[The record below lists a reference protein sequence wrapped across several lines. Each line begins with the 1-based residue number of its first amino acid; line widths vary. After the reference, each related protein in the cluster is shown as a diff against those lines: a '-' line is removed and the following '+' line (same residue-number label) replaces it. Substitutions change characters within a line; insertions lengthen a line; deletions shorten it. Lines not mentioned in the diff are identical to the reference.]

1 MKFYYE
7 SADRDRIAALALR
20 RGDAAA
26 HITLAWSI
34 RQRDPEQCV
43 RAIEHAEALLPGMN
57 ALEATG
63 VQARAALMRAE
74 LTWLRGRID
83 DARSLLTSAEALFE
97 AGADPVGLGD
107 TQVLKSRLA
116 YDDGDRAQGT
126 HALELARLAYRR
138 AADSRRMAVVQAW
151 EAVDASFH
159 AEAWLLEAIAA
170 RDACAA
176 TDAGTAVAGLW
187 LFVEAQLAFSRGDYA
202 AASASFESASRKL
215 SDGGLVRQ
223 SISAAINGGAASG
236 NLNDFDRQAV
246 VVEKA
251 LAVADR
257 CGWPYSSA
265 SCCYSLGDVY
275 QALGRLEDAKAA
287 FQRAAAYSSCA
298 PRSRLFV
305 AVHSYL
311 GEICRRT
318 GDTQGA
324 QAALRSALQAADAG
338 GHLTLRP
345 RILVGLAASE
355 SAAGRPQEAIR
366 IASEAFDACQSNDL
380 VTERL
385 ALLAMAQI
393 HLDHPSTPGDI
404 GSDGESGRES
414 DGSGD
419 ANGARTPALRCMDR
433 LWARLAESRD
443 WEPDDEVLSMFAQAC
458 EQAGDL
464 SGALHYE
471 RWRVRTLGTATVQ
484 RAHEQATAMQAR
496 HEARV
501 AKLELDHHRAMNA
514 LEVNRLDTVERLA
527 LAGREI
533 TQSLDLA
540 HVFASID
547 AHAKAL
553 LAADGLCIW
562 LLQGHELAPAFISDE
577 GRTVTG
583 RIVALDDPMSSCA
596 RAARQRVEILIERED
611 DEVGARHIPGTRPSR
626 SALFAP
632 LETPGQVLGVLSV
645 QSVSPRAYGELERH
659 VFRNLVSYCAV
670 AINNAV
676 NFRAVQSTNEKMAQA
691 QAQLEAAAWQ
701 DELTGVANR
710 RHLMQWSAAA
720 LAKQQ
725 QAMGVLLLD
734 IDHFKSVNDR
744 YGHAAGDEALRVV
757 AQVLRNSIRPGD
769 TVGRYGGEEFAMLLP
784 GTDLVSALAI
794 AERVRANIAAIGVLH
809 EDRSFSLTTSIGVAS
824 VMPGEVALDA
834 ALDRADRALYRAKS
848 GGRNRV
854 EVFDA
859 AAPMDL
865 PGPAAGSH

>member
-1 MKFYYE
+1 VKFYYE
-7 SADRDRIAALALR
+7 KADCDRIAALAQR
-20 RGDAAA
+20 RADALAD
-26 HITLAWSI
+26 IMLAWSI
-34 RQRDPEQCV
+34 RQRDEEQCM
-43 RAIEHAEALLPGMN
+43 RAVERAEALLPSLD
-57 ALEATG
+57 AVQATA
-63 VQARAALMRAE
+63 VRARAALIRAE

-83 DARSLLTSAEALFE
+83 DARLLLISAEASFE
-97 AGADPVGLGD
+97 ACADHVGLGD
-107 TQVLKSRLA
+107 TQVLRSRLA
-116 YDDGDRAQGT
+116 YDEGDRAQGIS
-126 HALELARLAYRR
+126 ALKLARLAYRQ
-138 AADSRRMAVVQAW
+138 AADPRRIAVVDAW

-159 AEAWLLEAIAA
+159 AEGWLLEAIAA
-170 RDACAA
+170 RAA
-176 TDAGTAVAGLW
+176 RSAVDAGTAVAGLW

-202 AASASFESASRKL
+202 EASAMFESASSKL

-223 SISAAINGGAASG
+223 SIAAAVNGGAALG
-236 NLNDFDRQAV
+236 NLNDFDNQAV
-246 VVEKA
+246 IVEKA
-251 LAVADR
+251 LGVADH

-275 QALGRLEDAKAA
+275 QALGRLEEAKAA
-287 FQRAAAYSSCA
+287 FQRAAVYSACA

-311 GEICRRT
+311 GEICMRT

-324 QAALRSALQAADAG
+324 HEALTSALRAADAA

-345 RILVGLAASE
+345 RILVGLALSE
-355 SAAGRPQEAIR
+355 SAAGRPREAIR
-366 IASEAFDACQSNDL
+366 IATEAFDACQSNDR

-385 ALLAMAQI
+385 ALLALARI
-393 HLDHPSTPGDI
+393 HLDHPAVLGD
-404 GSDGESGRES
+404 
-414 DGSGD
+414 GD
-419 ANGARTPALRCMDR
+419 GARSPALLCMDR
-433 LWARLAESRD
+433 LWARLADSRD
-443 WEPDDEVLSMFAQAC
+443 WEPDDEVLSMYAQAC

-464 SGALHYE
+464 VGALRYE

-484 RAHEQATAMQAR
+484 RAHEQTAAMQAR

-514 LEVNRLDTVERLA
+514 LEANRLDTVERLA
-527 LAGREI
+527 VAGREI

-540 HVFASID
+540 HVFASISG
-547 AHAKAL
+547 HAKAL

-562 LLQGHELAPAFISDE
+562 LLQGNDLVPAFISDE
-577 GRTVTG
+577 GRAVTG
-583 RIVALDDPMSSCA
+583 RFVALDDPTSSCA
-596 RAARQRVEILIERED
+596 RAARERVEILIERED
-611 DEVGARHIPGTRPSR
+611 DEIGERHIPGTRPSR

-632 LETPGQVLGVLSV
+632 LERPGQVLGVLSV
-645 QSVSPRAYGELERH
+645 QSISPRAYGELERH

-676 NFRAVQSTNEKMAQA
+676 NFRAVQTTNERMAQA
-691 QAQLEAAAWQ
+691 QALLEAAAWQ

-710 RHLMQWSAAA
+710 RHLMQWSAAE
-720 LAKQQ
+720 LTKQQQ

-757 AQVLRNSIRPGD
+757 ARVLRHSIRPGD

-784 GTDLVSALAI
+784 GTDLASALAI
-794 AERVRANIAAIGVLH
+794 AERVRANIAAAGVVH
-809 EDRSFSLTTSIGVAS
+809 EDRRFMLTTSIGVAS

-834 ALDRADRALYRAKS
+834 ALDRADQALYRAKS

-854 EVFDA
+854 EAFDA
-859 AAPMDL
+859 GGPKDLSSAA
-865 PGPAAGSH
+865 AASH